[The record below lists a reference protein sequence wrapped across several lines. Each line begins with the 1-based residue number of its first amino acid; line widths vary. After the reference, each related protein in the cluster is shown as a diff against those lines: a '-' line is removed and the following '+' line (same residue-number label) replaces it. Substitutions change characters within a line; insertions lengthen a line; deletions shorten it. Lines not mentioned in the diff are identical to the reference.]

1 MYTSVKTY
9 EISIGRRKMRMLK
22 MVVKGGFK
30 LVLFHGV
37 EFVGWPS
44 ILEYM
49 EEFLTFTIGSEG
61 TAPEHFHANST
72 SWHLYKLH
80 TLSKFSH

>member
-1 MYTSVKTY
+1 
-9 EISIGRRKMRMLK
+9 MLK

-37 EFVGWPS
+37 EYVDWPS

-49 EEFLTFTIGSEG
+49 EGFHTFTIGLGG
-61 TAPEHFHANST
+61 TVPEHFHANT
-72 SWHLYKLH
+72 SHLYKLH
-80 TLSKFSH
+80 TLSLSFNQ